1 MWLRRVLRTVAVVFL
16 CLIAAGIA
24 YERAGAQA
32 DLRRLPQIGQSVDIG
47 GRTLNIF
54 CSGAGSPAVI
64 FDAGNGAPG
73 FSWSHIQPRVAAF
86 TRACWYDRAGEGWS
100 APGPFPRTSVRMAA
114 DLHELL
120 HRAGISAPYVLV
132 GHSLGGL
139 NVRVYTGMFPDDVA
153 GAVLVD
159 SAHED
164 EPRRAPAFMRG
175 HSAPAWLWRPIWWM
189 GQLARTVGLL
199 RLTAPRIELAA
210 EPLTRSREQVVRALA
225 ARPDSSANRFDA
237 SVSSSYG
244 EAERA
249 GGFGDRPL
257 VVLTRGRVSPLP
269 ANATEQDRQAAAY
282 EQVWMHEIQ
291 PKLARLSSR
300 GQQIIVEKSGHAMPD
315 EAPEVIVA
323 AVRDVVAAVQPRTR
337 YALAIW

>member
-1 MWLRRVLRTVAVVFL
+1 
-16 CLIAAGIA
+16 
-24 YERAGAQA
+24 
-32 DLRRLPQIGQSVDIG
+32 
-47 GRTLNIF
+47 
-54 CSGAGSPAVI
+54 
-64 FDAGNGAPG
+64 
-73 FSWSHIQPRVAAF
+73 
-86 TRACWYDRAGEGWS
+86 
-100 APGPFPRTSVRMAA
+100 MAA

-120 HRAGISAPYVLV
+120 HRAGIPPPYVLV

-139 NVRVYTGMFPDDVA
+139 NVRVYTGMFPEDVA

-164 EPRRAPAFMRG
+164 EPRRAPVFMLG
-175 HSAPAWLWRPIWWM
+175 HSASPWLWRPIWWM
-189 GQLARTVGLL
+189 GQAARMVGLL

-210 EPLTRSREQVVRALA
+210 DPLTRTREQVVRVLA
-225 ARPDSSANRFDA
+225 AQPKSAANRFDA
-237 SVSSSYG
+237 SVSSSYA

-257 VVLTRGRVSPLP
+257 IVLTRGRVHQLP
-269 ANATEQDRQAAAY
+269 PNASDQDRQAAAY

-315 EAPEVIVA
+315 EAPDVIVV
-323 AVRDVVAAVQPRTR
+323 AVRDIVAAVQPRTR
-337 YALAIW
+337 YAYSY